1 MNVGELA
8 SAAKL
13 IGIPEELLVAGG
25 HAQLTWS
32 VEEADDGMWEV
43 YWLERGDKGDLER
56 FANENQACTYMLGR
70 LAYTQ
75 ILAGMRYG
83 DGETA

>member
-1 MNVGELA
+1 VNLQELA

-13 IGIPEELLVAGG
+13 IGIPEEILVVGG
-25 HAQLTWS
+25 HAQFCWC
-32 VEEADDGMWEV
+32 VEQVEDGSWEV

-75 ILAGMRYG
+75 VLAGMRYG
-83 DGETA
+83 DVGTA